1 MYALLFYKKDFRAVL
16 QKMLPVVLRQR
27 GNENLRICKFMKSIS
42 MAQKCRSRYAV
53 YKEKRVYARTE
64 RMDCMSGLLRVENL
78 VKYYGNRSSL
88 TKALNDISLNVEEGE
103 FTAIMG
109 ASGSGKTTLLNCIS
123 TIDRPTAGHI
133 YIDGVCT
140 SKLKRNALA
149 DFRRDRL
156 GFIFQEFN
164 LLDTLTVCDNIAIAL
179 QIQKCAPKEVR
190 GRVREAAEKLGIE
203 DVLDK
208 YPYQISG
215 GQKQRT
221 AAARAIVTHPSLIL
235 ADEPTGALDSRNAR
249 QLLDSLEKLNR
260 EENAAILMVTH
271 DAYTASYSSRVLFIK
286 DGRLFHELRRG
297 KEDRKAFFEQIMNV
311 TALMGGDLNYA
322 V

>member
-1 MYALLFYKKDFRAVL
+1 MSEL
-16 QKMLPVVLRQR
+16 
-27 GNENLRICKFMKSIS
+27 LRI
-42 MAQKCRSRYAV
+42 
-53 YKEKRVYARTE
+53 EH
-64 RMDCMSGLLRVENL
+64 L

-88 TKALNDISLNVEEGE
+88 TKALNDISLTVEQGE

-123 TIDRPTAGHI
+123 TVDRPTGGNI

-140 SKLKRNALA
+140 SRLKRSALA

-156 GFIFQEFN
+156 GFIFQEFQ
-164 LLDTLTVCDNIAIAL
+164 LLDTLTAGDNIALAL
-179 QIQKCAPKEVR
+179 QIQRRGPKEIR
-190 GRVREAAEKLGIE
+190 DRVKEAAGKLGIT

-208 YPYQISG
+208 YPWQMSG

-221 AAARAIVTHPSLIL
+221 AAARAIAAHPSLIL

-260 EENAAILMVTH
+260 EENTAILMVTH

-286 DGRLFHELRRG
+286 DGRIFHELRKG
-297 KEDRKAFFEQIMNV
+297 TENKQIFFRQIMDV
-311 TALMGGDLNYA
+311 VSLMGGDLNDA

>member
-1 MYALLFYKKDFRAVL
+1 M
-16 QKMLPVVLRQR
+16 
-27 GNENLRICKFMKSIS
+27 
-42 MAQKCRSRYAV
+42 
-53 YKEKRVYARTE
+53 
-64 RMDCMSGLLRVENL
+64 
-78 VKYYGNRSSL
+78 
-88 TKALNDISLNVEEGE
+88 
-103 FTAIMG
+103 
-109 ASGSGKTTLLNCIS
+109 
-123 TIDRPTAGHI
+123 
-133 YIDGVCT
+133 CT

-164 LLDTLTVCDNIAIAL
+164 LLDTLTVCENIAIAL
-179 QIQKCAPKEVR
+179 QIQRCAPKEVQ

>member
-1 MYALLFYKKDFRAVL
+1 M
-16 QKMLPVVLRQR
+16 
-27 GNENLRICKFMKSIS
+27 
-42 MAQKCRSRYAV
+42 
-53 YKEKRVYARTE
+53 
-64 RMDCMSGLLRVENL
+64 
-78 VKYYGNRSSL
+78 
-88 TKALNDISLNVEEGE
+88 
-103 FTAIMG
+103 TA
-109 ASGSGKTTLLNCIS
+109 
-123 TIDRPTAGHI
+123 
-133 YIDGVCT
+133 
-140 SKLKRNALA
+140 
-149 DFRRDRL
+149 

-179 QIQKCAPKEVR
+179 QIQKCAPREVR